1 MEIVSSIVASD
12 ITETFV
18 TLVKRK
24 KKINQINVNLILN
37 YLFYVMFIICNLMEN
52 IKCFQAQYILLVL
65 DWI

>member
-24 KKINQINVNLILN
+24 KESNQMNVNLILN
-37 YLFYVMFIICNLMEN
+37 YLFHVRFIICILVEN
-52 IKCFQAQYILLVL
+52 IKCFQAQCILPVL
-65 DWI
+65 H